1 MRTPDIVA
9 LSGWKTGAMMASD
22 AHGTYDRQAA
32 TLTLDAGAVHKLVSA
47 VIVAGGWSEI
57 DGSLVADNLIGAD
70 QTGHASHGVGLLP
83 GYVETIKSG
92 RLTPANRPRTLKDDG
107 IFLVVDGGMSLGQ
120 VAACDL
126 TRRGIEIARGHGV
139 AVVNLVNSHHVGRIG
154 HYGEMVAREGFVGLF
169 WVNVHGRKPTVVP
182 FGAREPRFST
192 NPHCVAIPRRGGEP
206 FLLDFATAEIAVNK
220 ARVAWAQGKKVRAGV
235 LVDPQGRPTDDP
247 GVLFRQ
253 PRGSIATFGLH
264 KGSGLALACE
274 IMSSALSGGP
284 LVADQE
290 DRGAICNN
298 MMAIVIDP
306 ARMATGEEDIAAA
319 TERLMVFVKS
329 AAAAEG
335 VDEVLVP
342 GEPETAT
349 RRRLAGRI
357 EIDPTTWGR
366 IEDAA
371 RSIGVGAELVPKPIP
386 A

>member
-1 MRTPDIVA
+1 MT
-9 LSGWKTGAMMASD
+9 SD
-22 AHGTYDRQAA
+22 AHGASGQDNAM
-32 TLTLDAGAVHKLVSA
+32 LSLDADAVRRLVA
-47 VIVAGGWSEI
+47 AAIVAGGWSEHE
-57 DGSLVADNLIGAD
+57 GALVADNLVGAD

-83 GYVETIKSG
+83 SYVETIKSG
-92 RLTPANRPRTLKDDG
+92 RLTPAGQPRTLKEDG
-107 IFLVVDGGMSLGQ
+107 IFVVVDGGMSLGQ
-120 VAACDL
+120 VAAYDI
-126 TRRGIEIARGHGV
+126 THRGVDIANRHGI
-139 AVVNLVNSHHVGRIG
+139 AVVNLINSHHVGRIG
-154 HYGEMVAREGFVGLF
+154 HYGEMVARAGLVGLF

-192 NPHCVAIPRRGGEP
+192 NPHCVAIPRHGGEP

-220 ARVAWAQGKKVRAGV
+220 ARVAWAQGRKVRAGV
-235 LVDPQGRPTDDP
+235 LVDPDGRPTDDP

-264 KGSGLALACE
+264 KGSGLALVCE
-274 IMSSALSGGP
+274 LMSSALAGGP

-306 ARMATGEEDIAAA
+306 KRMATGEEDLAAA
-319 TERLMVFVKS
+319 TERMMTFVKS

-357 EIDPTTWGR
+357 EIDATTWGR
-366 IEDAA
+366 IEEAA
-371 RSIGVGAELVPKPIP
+371 KAIGVDAGLVPKPLDR
-386 A
+386 

>member
-1 MRTPDIVA
+1 
-9 LSGWKTGAMMASD
+9 MASE
-22 AHGTYDRQAA
+22 AHGKSEHVA
-32 TLTLDAGAVHKLVSA
+32 TTFTLDAGAVHRLVA
-47 VIVAGGWSEI
+47 ATIVAGGWSED
-57 DGSLVADNLIGAD
+57 DGKLVADNLIGAD

-92 RLTPANRPRTLKDDG
+92 RLTPANKPRTLKDDG

-126 TRRGIEIARGHGV
+126 TLRGIEIARRHGI

-154 HYGEMVAREGFVGLF
+154 HYGEMVAREDFVGLF

-192 NPHCVAIPRRGGEP
+192 NPHCVAIPRQGKEP

-220 ARVAWAQGKKVRAGV
+220 ARVAFAQGKKVRAGV
-235 LVDPQGRPTDDP
+235 LVDPEGRPTDDP

-274 IMSSALSGGP
+274 LMSSALSGGP
-284 LVADQE
+284 LVADQQ

-306 ARMATGEEDIAAA
+306 GRMATGEEDIAAA
-319 TERLMVFVKS
+319 TERLMAFVKS
-329 AAAAEG
+329 ATAAEG

-357 EIDPTTWGR
+357 EIDATTWRR
-366 IEDAA
+366 IEAA
-371 RSIGVGAELVPKPIP
+371 AKAIGVGPEIVPRPIKV
-386 A
+386 